1 MTTIQQKLEV
11 VRPPR
16 VKIRYDV
23 HTAGAIVVKELP
35 YVLGIMS
42 DLSCQ
47 SEVAKAPFRDR
58 KFIDVRPDTL
68 TDIMESI
75 RPKAK
80 FNVPNRF
87 TEKGNISID
96 LLFLTIDDFEPISI
110 INQVPEMKVKFESR
124 VKLNDLLAKLD
135 GNADL
140 NVVMDAVLAGESKTA
155 DQIVDEGKMVRE
167 EAQKAYA
174 LELVEEFL
182 DKIAK
187 SGEHSSSITAVS
199 AEVGQIDLD
208 LSEQLDEI
216 LHAPEFQKVEG
227 TWRGLFYL
235 VTGTDIGARV
245 NVRLLNTTK
254 QELSYDLEK
263 AVGFDQSQLFKKVY
277 EEEYGTFGGNPYSFL
292 MSDFEFSRTQFDI
305 ELLGKISEVSAAA
318 LAPFIAGAN
327 PGLLDLDTFT
337 NLGNIRDVATVFQST
352 ELGKWMSFRE
362 TDESRYVAL
371 TLPHVLSR
379 APYGKDTNPV
389 DGMNYEEGVDGT
401 DNSKFSWMSSA
412 WAMALR
418 ILEACNMH
426 GWPVATRGVEN
437 GGLVRGLP
445 YYTFKTTDGDV
456 ALKCPTEVAI
466 TDRREKELS
475 DQGLIALV
483 HCKNRDYAAFFG
495 SQTTHKPLLYNT
507 DEANS
512 NSQLSARLS
521 YIMAASR
528 FGHYIKVMMRDRI
541 GSFMERED
549 VERYLN
555 GWLAQYILLNARPTE
570 GMKAK
575 YPLKAGRVDVVN
587 VPGDPGNYKAVVF
600 LRPHFQLEELTASL
614 RLVADLPK
622 PYHEQ
627 ILSDLA

>member
-1 MTTIQQKLEV
+1 MSIQKKLEV

-35 YVLGIMS
+35 YVLGILS
-42 DLSCQ
+42 DVSCQ
-47 SEVAKAPFRDR
+47 SEVEKAPLRDR
-58 KFIDVRPDTL
+58 KFIDIRPDTL
-68 TDIMESI
+68 TDVMESV
-75 RPKAK
+75 RPRVA

-87 TEKGNISID
+87 TEDHNMQID
-96 LLFLTIDDFEPISI
+96 LTFLSIDDFEPLNI
-110 INQVPEMKVKFESR
+110 IEQVPEMKEKYESR

-140 NVVMDAVLAGESKTA
+140 NKVMDEVLGGEDKSA
-155 DQIVDEGKMVRE
+155 DAIIEEGRMVRD

-174 LELVEEFL
+174 EELVEEF
-182 DKIAK
+182 KNTVAK
-187 SGEHSSSITAVS
+187 KGEHSDSISAVS
-199 AEVGQIDLD
+199 AEVAQIDLD
-208 LSEQLDEI
+208 ISEQLDEI
-216 LHAPEFQKVEG
+216 LHHPEFQKAEG
-227 TWRGLFYL
+227 TWRGLHYL

-245 NVRLLNTTK
+245 NVRLLNITK
-254 QELSYDLEK
+254 QELAYDLEK
-263 AVGFDQSQLFKKVY
+263 AIGFDQSQLFKKVY
-277 EEEYGTFGGNPYSFL
+277 EEEYGTFGGNPYSLL

-305 ELLGKISEVSAAA
+305 ALLGKISEVAAAA
-318 LAPFIAGAN
+318 LAPFIGGAH
-327 PGLLDLDTFT
+327 PGLMDLDSFT
-337 NLGNIRDVATVFQST
+337 ELGNIRDVATVFQST

-362 TDESRYVAL
+362 SEESRYVAL

-379 APYGKDTNPV
+379 APYGPDTNPV
-389 DGMNYEEGVDGT
+389 HGLDYTEEVDGT
-401 DNSKFSWMSSA
+401 DNSKFAWMSAS
-412 WAMALR
+412 WALALR

-426 GWPVATRGVEN
+426 GWPVASRGVTN

-475 DQGLIALV
+475 DAGFISLV

-495 SQTTHKPLLYNT
+495 SQTAHKPQLYNT

-512 NSQLSARLS
+512 NAKLSARLS

-555 GWLAQYILLNARPTE
+555 GWLAQYILLNARPTD
-570 GMKAK
+570 GLKAK
-575 YPLKAGRVDVVN
+575 YPLKAGRVDVVD

>member
-1 MTTIQQKLEV
+1 MTIQKKLEV

-23 HTAGAIVVKELP
+23 HTAGAVVVKELP
-35 YVLGIMS
+35 YVLGIIT
-42 DLSCQ
+42 DISCQ
-47 SEVAKAPFRDR
+47 SEVPKAPLRER
-58 KFIDVRPDTL
+58 KFIQVLPDNL
-68 TDIMESI
+68 TDIMESV
-75 RPKAK
+75 RPRAA
-80 FNVPNRF
+80 FSVPDRF
-87 TEKGNISID
+87 TEKGNIGID
-96 LLFLTIDDFEPISI
+96 LTFLNIDDFEPLAI
-110 INQVPEMKVKFESR
+110 IDQVPVMKERYESR

-135 GNADL
+135 GNAEL
-140 NVVMDAVLAGESKTA
+140 NEIFDAVLAGEEKKPE
-155 DQIVDEGKMVRE
+155 DIIKDGKMIRD

-174 LELVEEFL
+174 LELIQEFM
-182 DKIAK
+182 DTIAAK
-187 SGEHSSSITAVS
+187 GEHSDAIGAVS
-199 AEVGQIDLD
+199 AEVAQIDLD

-235 VTGTDIGARV
+235 ATGTDIGARV
-245 NVRLLNTTK
+245 NVRLLNITK
-254 QELSYDLEK
+254 EELSYDLEK

-305 ELLGKISEVSAAA
+305 ALLGKISEVAAAA
-318 LAPFIAGAN
+318 LSPFIAGAD
-327 PGLLDLDTFT
+327 PGLMDLDSFAD
-337 NLGNIRDVATVFQST
+337 LGNIRDIATVFQST

-379 APYGKDTNPV
+379 APYGPDTNPV
-389 DGMNYEEGVDGT
+389 SGLDYTETVDGT
-401 DNSKFSWMSSA
+401 DNSKFAWMSSS

-426 GWPVATRGVEN
+426 GWPVATRGVTN

-475 DQGLIALV
+475 DAGLISLV

-512 NSQLSARLS
+512 NAKLSARLS

-570 GMKAK
+570 GLKAK
-575 YPLKAGRVDVVN
+575 YPLKAGRVDVVD

-627 ILSDLA
+627 ILSDMA